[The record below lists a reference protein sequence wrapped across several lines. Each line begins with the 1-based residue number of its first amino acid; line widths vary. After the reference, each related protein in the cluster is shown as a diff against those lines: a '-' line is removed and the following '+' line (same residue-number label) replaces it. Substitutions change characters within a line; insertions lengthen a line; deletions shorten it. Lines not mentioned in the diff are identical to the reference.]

1 MKRFVIFF
9 FSKNWQPF
17 FVLQKGSLR
26 KSERKSSGT
35 GKTRRRIDL
44 SPALAKNSENPEDEK
59 EDENMNLR
67 MEAFQFVWSKIEST
81 IKVGQKS

>member
-1 MKRFVIFF
+1 MLIFF

-26 KSERKSSGT
+26 KSEKISSGT

-44 SPALAKNSENPEDEK
+44 YPALAKNSENPEDEK

-67 MEAFQFVWSKIEST
+67 MAAFQFVWSKIEST